1 MIDDIIELIVKLLC
15 LIGGLGLMALV
26 IMWLVAVPIVAV
38 IFDAAFSGW
47 MLIIL
52 LTIAIIVIG
61 LIVKFIAS

>member
-1 MIDDIIELIVKLLC
+1 MIEDIIELIVKLLC
-15 LIGGLGLMALV
+15 IVGGLGLMALV

-47 MLIIL
+47 LLLIL